1 MVEVDCTNSEIEL
14 LHEVL
19 VGRIAD
25 LRMEIACADRREFR
39 EFLHRRRDFMEDFI
53 RRLEKELE
61 AGGRELI
68 GSDRLKKVDIL
79 QGLTEWELQAIA
91 PFFREE
97 NFAADAMLC
106 VEGEMAQRMY
116 ILEKGAVSIRS
127 KRWETYEIDTPGKI
141 VGWSFLV
148 PPNLYTA
155 TGVTLVPSR
164 LLVIENPDFYY
175 FIHKEQKIGMK
186 IMDNLTQAVAT
197 RLKAPEK

>member
-1 MVEVDCTNSEIEL
+1 MVEVDFTDSEIEL

-19 VGRIAD
+19 VGHIAD
-25 LRMEIACADRREFR
+25 LRMEIACTDRREFR
-39 EFLHRRRDFMEDFI
+39 EFLYRRRDFMEDFI

-61 AGGRELI
+61 AGGREMI
-68 GSDRLKKVDIL
+68 GIDRLKKVDIL
-79 QGLTEWELQAIA
+79 QGLTEWELQSIA

-97 NFAADAMLC
+97 NFAADATLC
-106 VEGEMAQRMY
+106 VEGEKAQRMY
-116 ILEKGAVSIRS
+116 ILEQGAVSIRS
-127 KRWETYEIDTPGKI
+127 KRWETYEIDAPGKI

-186 IMDNLTQAVAT
+186 VMENLTQVVAT
-197 RLKAPEK
+197 RLKGPGK

>member
-1 MVEVDCTNSEIEL
+1 MVEVDFTDSEIEL

-19 VGRIAD
+19 VGHIAD
-25 LRMEIACADRREFR
+25 LRMKIACTDRREFR
-39 EFLHRRRDFMEDFI
+39 EFLYRRRDFMEDFI

-61 AGGRELI
+61 TGGREMI
-68 GSDRLKKVDIL
+68 GIDRLKKVDIL
-79 QGLTEWELQAIA
+79 QGLTEWELQSIA

-97 NFAADAMLC
+97 NFAADATLC
-106 VEGEMAQRMY
+106 VEGEKAQRLY
-116 ILEKGAVSIRS
+116 ILEQGAVSIRS
-127 KRWETYEIDTPGKI
+127 KRWETYEIDAPGKI

-186 IMDNLTQAVAT
+186 VMENLTQVVAT
-197 RLKAPEK
+197 RLKGPGK

>member
-1 MVEVDCTNSEIEL
+1 MVEVDFTDSEIEL

-19 VGRIAD
+19 VGHIAD
-25 LRMEIACADRREFR
+25 LRMEIACTDRREFR
-39 EFLHRRRDFMEDFI
+39 EFLYRRRDFMEDFI

-61 AGGRELI
+61 AGGREMI
-68 GSDRLKKVDIL
+68 GIDRLKKVDIL
-79 QGLTEWELQAIA
+79 QGLTEWELQSIA

-97 NFAADAMLC
+97 NFGADATLC
-106 VEGEMAQRMY
+106 VEGEKAQRLY
-116 ILEKGAVSIRS
+116 ILEQGAVSIRS
-127 KRWETYEIDTPGKI
+127 KRWETYEIDAPGKI

-186 IMDNLTQAVAT
+186 VMENLTQVVAT
-197 RLKAPEK
+197 RLKGPGK

>member
-1 MVEVDCTNSEIEL
+1 MVEIDFTDSEIEL

-19 VGRIAD
+19 VGHIAD
-25 LRMEIACADRREFR
+25 LRMEIACTDRREFR
-39 EFLHRRRDFMEDFI
+39 EFLYRRRDFMEDFI

-61 AGGRELI
+61 AGGREMI
-68 GSDRLKKVDIL
+68 GIDRLKKVDIL
-79 QGLTEWELQAIA
+79 QGLTEWELQSIA

-97 NFAADAMLC
+97 NFAADATLC
-106 VEGEMAQRMY
+106 VEGEKAQRLY
-116 ILEKGAVSIRS
+116 ILEQGAVSIRS
-127 KRWETYEIDTPGKI
+127 KRWETYEIDAPGKI

-186 IMDNLTQAVAT
+186 VMENLTQVVAT
-197 RLKAPEK
+197 RLKGPGK

>member
-1 MVEVDCTNSEIEL
+1 MVEVDFTDSEIEL

-19 VGRIAD
+19 VGHIAD
-25 LRMEIACADRREFR
+25 LRMEIACTDRREFR
-39 EFLHRRRDFMEDFI
+39 EFLYRRRDFMEDFI

-61 AGGRELI
+61 AGGREMI
-68 GSDRLKKVDIL
+68 GIDRLKKVDIL
-79 QGLTEWELQAIA
+79 QGLTEWELQSIA

-97 NFAADAMLC
+97 NFAADATLC
-106 VEGEMAQRMY
+106 VEGEKAQRLY
-116 ILEKGAVSIRS
+116 ILEQGAVSIRS
-127 KRWETYEIDTPGKI
+127 KRWETYEIDAPGKI

-186 IMDNLTQAVAT
+186 VMENLTQVVAT
-197 RLKAPEK
+197 RLKGPGK

>member
-1 MVEVDCTNSEIEL
+1 MVEVDFTDSEIEL

-19 VGRIAD
+19 VGHIAD
-25 LRMEIACADRREFR
+25 LRMEIACTDRREFR
-39 EFLHRRRDFMEDFI
+39 EFLYRRRDFMEDFI

-61 AGGRELI
+61 AGGREMI
-68 GSDRLKKVDIL
+68 GIDRLKKVDIL
-79 QGLTEWELQAIA
+79 QGLTEWELQSIA

-97 NFAADAMLC
+97 NFAADATLC
-106 VEGEMAQRMY
+106 VEGEKAQRMY
-116 ILEKGAVSIRS
+116 ILEQGAVSIRS
-127 KRWETYEIDTPGKI
+127 KRWETYEIAAPGKI

-164 LLVIENPDFYY
+164 LLVIESPDFYY

-186 IMDNLTQAVAT
+186 VMENLTQVVAT
-197 RLKAPEK
+197 RLKGPGK

>member
-1 MVEVDCTNSEIEL
+1 MVQIALTNPEIGIL
-14 LHEVL
+14 REVL
-19 VGRIAD
+19 VSHLAE
-25 LRMEIACADRREFR
+25 LRMEIACTDRREFR
-39 EFLHRRRDFMEDFI
+39 EFLYRRRDFMEDFI

-61 AGGRELI
+61 AGGREMI
-68 GSDRLKKVDIL
+68 GIDRLKKVDIL
-79 QGLTEWELQAIA
+79 QGLTEWELQSIA

-97 NFAADAMLC
+97 NFAADATLC
-106 VEGEMAQRMY
+106 VEGEKAQRMY
-116 ILEKGAVSIRS
+116 ILEQGAVSIRS
-127 KRWETYEIDTPGKI
+127 KRWETYEIDAPGKI

-186 IMDNLTQAVAT
+186 VMENLTQVVAT
-197 RLKAPEK
+197 RLKGPGK